1 MNQVSSNLF
10 ETAQIENNFNS
21 QNTKAMD
28 SWPSEGIICFI
39 YHVKFFL
46 RMNYHFYD
54 GSIKRRDLGGAKNII
69 KLLLE

>member
-39 YHVKFFL
+39 YHVKFFPTHEL
-46 RMNYHFYD
+46 
-54 GSIKRRDLGGAKNII
+54 SIL
-69 KLLLE
+69 